1 MSDLP
6 RDIEEEVL
14 SRLPVTSLGEVRSTC
29 KKWNTLTKGESFL
42 KRHMCE
48 GAEGASKKKQEQRQG
63 MGMKVVML
71 LENRV
76 SLMSV
81 NLLYPSI
88 EPIGN
93 INADGVEISKIIH
106 CDGLFLCITEDERV
120 VVWNPYLGQTRWIDP
135 RSCYHRFD
143 RYALGYEKKK
153 EQKKHKVLR
162 FVNDYDPR
170 VKHRVCEFEI
180 YSLDSNSWKVVDVDP
195 DHDWTTLFV
204 HRGFSLKGN
213 TYWFAREKLASS
225 RIDVA
230 DFLICFDFETERF
243 GPRLPLP
250 FHGFV
255 GDTVTLSSVRE
266 EQLAVLFQRNGAPA
280 YTVKIW
286 ISTKIEPNAV
296 SWSNLFLA
304 VDMKPLIGVR
314 FNNYAA
320 SFFVDEEEKL
330 AVVLHKDRGSPGPT
344 TRNTACIL
352 GDNGYFKQVDLGE
365 STKHNCCFPLVSSYV
380 PSSEQ
385 IKQPAPLGSQN
396 TP

>member
-6 RDIEEEVL
+6 REMEEEVL

-29 KKWNTLTKGESFL
+29 KKWNSITKGESFL

-48 GAEGASKKKQEQRQG
+48 AAEGAAKKKQKQRKG
-63 MGMKVVML
+63 IGIKVVML

-93 INADGVEISKIIH
+93 IGAEGVGISEIFH
-106 CDGLFLCITEDERV
+106 CDGLFLCVTTGEKKLL
-120 VVWNPYLGQTRWIDP
+120 VWNPYLGQRRWIEP
-135 RSCYHRFD
+135 RSCYHIFD

-195 DHDWTTLFV
+195 DPDHDWTTSFV
-204 HRGFSLKGN
+204 LRGFSLKGN
-213 TYWFAREKLASS
+213 TYWYARDKLASS

-266 EQLAVLFQRNGAPA
+266 EQVAVLFQRFGAPA
-280 YTVKIW
+280 LTVKIW

-296 SWSNLFLA
+296 SWGSLFLA
-304 VDMKPLIGVR
+304 VDMRPLIDVR
-314 FNNYAA
+314 FYRHAG

-330 AVVLHKDRGSPGPT
+330 AVVLHIDKVKPSPT
-344 TRNTACIL
+344 TRNTAYMIAS
-352 GDNGYFKQVDLGE
+352 NGFLKHVDLGE
-365 STKHNCCFPLVSSYV
+365 RGDMRCCPLVCSYV
-380 PSSEQ
+380 PSSLQIEQ
-385 IKQPAPLGSQN
+385 PEN
-396 TP
+396 TLIY